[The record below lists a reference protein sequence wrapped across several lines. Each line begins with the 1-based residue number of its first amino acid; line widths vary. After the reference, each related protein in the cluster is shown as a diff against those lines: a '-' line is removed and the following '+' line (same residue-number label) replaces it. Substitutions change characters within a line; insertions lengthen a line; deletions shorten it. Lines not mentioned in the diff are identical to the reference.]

1 MLLVYERAE
10 IFIGK
15 PVGNIVFI
23 LKTMVMNMS
32 KKKFKVVM
40 DNLEEM
46 IQFILLETK
55 TIVDNGKIDYQLRL
69 VSEEALINI
78 INYAYDKGSGE
89 LKIDCE
95 TVNNDTIFIEIS
107 DTGSAFDPLQKEDPD
122 ITLPIEKRRV
132 GGLGIFIIKNIM
144 DTVDYKRKNG
154 KNILTLTKKLL

>member
-1 MLLVYERAE
+1 
-10 IFIGK
+10 
-15 PVGNIVFI
+15 
-23 LKTMVMNMS
+23 MS
-32 KKKFKVVM
+32 KKKFKVGM

-55 TIVDNGKIDYQLRL
+55 EIVDNGKVDYQLRL

-78 INYAYDKGSGE
+78 INYAYVKESGE

-95 TVNNDTIFIEIS
+95 TINNDTILIEIS
-107 DTGSAFDPLQKEDPD
+107 DTGAAFDPLQKEDPD
-122 ITLPIEKRRV
+122 ITLPVEERRV

-144 DTVDYKRKNG
+144 DTVDYKREGG

>member
-1 MLLVYERAE
+1 
-10 IFIGK
+10 
-15 PVGNIVFI
+15 
-23 LKTMVMNMS
+23 MVINMS
-32 KKKFKVVM
+32 KKKFKVGM

-55 TIVDNGKIDYQLRL
+55 AIVDNGKVDYQLRL

-78 INYAYDKGSGE
+78 INYAYTKESGE

-95 TVNNDTIFIEIS
+95 TINNDTILIEIS
-107 DTGSAFDPLQKEDPD
+107 DTGTAFDPLQKEDPD
-122 ITLPIEKRRV
+122 ITLPVEERRV

-144 DTVDYKRKNG
+144 DTVDYKREGG

>member
-1 MLLVYERAE
+1 
-10 IFIGK
+10 
-15 PVGNIVFI
+15 
-23 LKTMVMNMS
+23 MVINMS
-32 KKKFKVVM
+32 KKNFKVVM

-55 TIVDNGKIDYQLRL
+55 TIVDSGKIDYQLRL

-78 INYAYDKGSGE
+78 INYAYDKERGE

-95 TVNNDTIFIEIS
+95 TLNNDTIFIEIS
-107 DTGSAFDPLQKEDPD
+107 DTGTAFDPLQKEDPD
-122 ITLPIEKRRV
+122 ITLPVEERRV

-144 DTVDYKRKNG
+144 DTVDYKREGG

>member
-1 MLLVYERAE
+1 
-10 IFIGK
+10 
-15 PVGNIVFI
+15 
-23 LKTMVMNMS
+23 MS
-32 KKKFKVVM
+32 KKNFKVVM

-55 TIVDNGKIDYQLRL
+55 TIVDSGKIDYQLRL

-78 INYAYDKGSGE
+78 INYAYDKERGE

-95 TVNNDTIFIEIS
+95 TLNNDTIFIEIS
-107 DTGSAFDPLQKEDPD
+107 DTGTAFDPLQKEDPD
-122 ITLPIEKRRV
+122 ITLPVEERRV

-144 DTVDYKRKNG
+144 DTVDYKREGG

>member
-1 MLLVYERAE
+1 
-10 IFIGK
+10 
-15 PVGNIVFI
+15 
-23 LKTMVMNMS
+23 MS
-32 KKKFKVVM
+32 KKKFKVGM

-55 TIVDNGKIDYQLRL
+55 AIVDNGKVDYQLRL

-78 INYAYDKGSGE
+78 INYAYTKESGE

-95 TVNNDTIFIEIS
+95 TINNDTILIEIS
-107 DTGSAFDPLQKEDPD
+107 DTGTAFDPLEKEDPD
-122 ITLPIEKRRV
+122 ITLPVEERRV

-144 DTVDYKRKNG
+144 DTVDYKREGG

>member
-1 MLLVYERAE
+1 
-10 IFIGK
+10 
-15 PVGNIVFI
+15 
-23 LKTMVMNMS
+23 MS
-32 KKKFKVVM
+32 EKKFKAGL

-55 TIVDNGKIDYQLRL
+55 AIVDNGKVDYELRL

-78 INYAYDKGSGE
+78 INYAYGKERGE

-95 TVNNDTIFIEIS
+95 TINNDTIFIEIS
-107 DTGSAFDPLQKEDPD
+107 DGGTAFDPLQKKDPD
-122 ITLPIEKRRV
+122 ITLPVEERRV

-144 DTVDYKRKNG
+144 DTVDYKRKGG

>member
-1 MLLVYERAE
+1 
-10 IFIGK
+10 
-15 PVGNIVFI
+15 
-23 LKTMVMNMS
+23 MVISMS
-32 KKKFKVVM
+32 EKKFKAGL

-55 TIVDNGKIDYQLRL
+55 AIVDNGKVDYELRL

-78 INYAYDKGSGE
+78 INYAYGKERGE

-95 TVNNDTIFIEIS
+95 TINNDTIFIEIS
-107 DTGSAFDPLQKEDPD
+107 DGGTAFDPLQKEDPD
-122 ITLPIEKRRV
+122 ITLPVEERRV

-144 DTVDYKRKNG
+144 DTVDYKREDG

>member
-1 MLLVYERAE
+1 
-10 IFIGK
+10 
-15 PVGNIVFI
+15 
-23 LKTMVMNMS
+23 MS

-55 TIVDNGKIDYQLRL
+55 TIVDNEKIDYQLRL

-78 INYAYDKGSGE
+78 INYGYDKESGE

-107 DTGSAFDPLQKEDPD
+107 DTGSAFDPLKKEDPD
-122 ITLPIEKRRV
+122 ITLPLEKRRV

-144 DTVDYKRKNG
+144 DTVDYKREDG